1 VARRPNRAE
10 QAALELL
17 ERFGVKE
24 APVPVEE
31 IATALGADVQIEPL
45 EGGLSGVLYRE
56 GGRTVLG
63 VNGWHAEVRQR
74 FTIAHELGHL
84 QLHQDA
90 LFVDGLLHRDSTS
103 SRAVNTHEIEANA
116 FAAELL
122 MPRHILFEELRQRLP
137 ESGATDPNKLTR
149 HLAEK
154 FEVSEQAMEFR
165 LANLGLTTSF

>member
-1 VARRPNRAE
+1 MPVA
-10 QAALELL
+10 
-17 ERFGVKE
+17 
-24 APVPVEE
+24 E
-31 IATALGADVQIEPL
+31 IATSLGADLQIEPL

-90 LFVDGLLHRDSTS
+90 LFVDGLLQRDATS

-122 MPRHILFEELRQRLP
+122 MPRHLLLAELRERLP
-137 ESGATDPNKLTR
+137 KSGVADPAKLTR
-149 HLAEK
+149 QLAQK

>member
-1 VARRPNRAE
+1 MARRPNRAE
-10 QAALELL
+10 QAALELV
-17 ERFGVKE
+17 ERFDINE

-45 EGGLSGVLYRE
+45 EGGLSGVLYRD
-56 GGRTVLG
+56 GDRTVLG

-90 LFVDGLLHRDSTS
+90 LFVDGLLHRDTMS

-122 MPRHILFEELRQRLP
+122 MPRHLL
-137 ESGATDPNKLTR
+137 
-149 HLAEK
+149 LAELHDRMPK
-154 FEVSEQAMEFR
+154 SGVADPSRLTKQLAVTFDVSEQAMEIR

>member
-1 VARRPNRAE
+1 MARRPNRAE
-10 QAALELL
+10 QAALELI
-17 ERFGVKE
+17 ERFGIEE
-24 APVPVEE
+24 APVPVED

-56 GGRTVLG
+56 GDRTVLG

-122 MPRHILFEELRQRLP
+122 MPRHMLLEELRRRLP
-137 ESGATDPNKLTR
+137 ESGATDPSKLTR
-149 HLAEK
+149 HLAEE